1 MSLPRLLPRS
11 EIHKRLPIIFPEG
24 TPHRGYCVRELAA
37 STVFAALYV
46 GAIEG
51 AGIFFGP
58 KHVYRMSDRQASRTD
73 EKSRATFASRIMS
86 AGFQPPGR
94 RWYSDNT
101 REPIRDE
108 TLREGLVALG
118 AVIEKGDIPTTSSKP
133 RYALAREFAALFD
146 PTLKNAAFEA
156 AAAAWQ
162 ADALSKG
169 TLARIALVRQGAVA
183 GGSRILVTFPNGE
196 TRRMAVGPSTDI
208 TKAVIEVFAPR
219 FLREPAVLFVSES
232 GNKVVARDDSLA
244 RKIGLEIKS
253 DKNLPD
259 IILVDLGPTNPLIV
273 FVEAVATN
281 GAISERRKKALETVA
296 TQAGFPLDSVAFVT
310 AYRDRSGAPFKKT
323 VDALA
328 WGSYAW
334 FISEPDGLIE
344 LFGTK
349 KTLR

>member
-94 RWYSDNT
+94 RWYSDKT
-101 REPIRDE
+101 RETIRDE

-169 TLARIALVRQGAVA
+169 TLARMAPARQGAVRR
-183 GGSRILVTFPNGE
+183 GSRSPGRFP
-196 TRRMAVGPSTDI
+196 VC
-208 TKAVIEVFAPR
+208 
-219 FLREPAVLFVSES
+219 
-232 GNKVVARDDSLA
+232 
-244 RKIGLEIKS
+244 
-253 DKNLPD
+253 
-259 IILVDLGPTNPLIV
+259 
-273 FVEAVATN
+273 
-281 GAISERRKKALETVA
+281 
-296 TQAGFPLDSVAFVT
+296 
-310 AYRDRSGAPFKKT
+310 
-323 VDALA
+323 
-328 WGSYAW
+328 
-334 FISEPDGLIE
+334 
-344 LFGTK
+344 
-349 KTLR
+349 